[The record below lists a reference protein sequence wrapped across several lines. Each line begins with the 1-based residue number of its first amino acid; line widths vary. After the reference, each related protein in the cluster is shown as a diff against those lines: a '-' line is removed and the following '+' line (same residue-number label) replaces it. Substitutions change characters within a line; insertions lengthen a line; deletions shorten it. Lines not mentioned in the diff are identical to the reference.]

1 MKLLASLLGG
11 AAADWACCPYDDF
24 GIVDPDCPLSEK
36 TPWAMHDNYYNNRDN
51 AFTDNQCKA
60 WEANIDATMEGNEDN
75 DSWGGCGFQRH
86 FPWRM
91 VKSTT
96 PNDHNDI
103 YRDMRSTGD
112 LWGDGYVLDDYSA
125 DLEAPVHCALG
136 VFDCSIPAR
145 SFSVYGAL
153 NAGFKFNLNKGA
165 FAADG
170 SNAVFGE
177 VHLGGVCKLWIPVR
191 ESAIDS
197 VHVAGVHMNGGGDGY
212 LTGGR
217 PAVFDGA
224 QLCKEEDCAT
234 AKLTVKGTAYTFSV
248 VDVGEFMENHSEGGP
263 FNVFASDDGGHD
275 YFELGG
281 PVRRRFLRQT
291 LFFTTELRI
300 WYFCQDIY
308 IHVVAKLTAQSN
320 EYRGS

>member
-96 PNDHNDI
+96 PNDLRHP
-103 YRDMRSTGD
+103 
-112 LWGDGYVLDDYSA
+112 A
-125 DLEAPVHCALG
+125 DLRKSVHCALG

-170 SNAVFGE
+170 SNAVFDPLD
-177 VHLGGVCKLWIPVR
+177 HL
-191 ESAIDS
+191 D
-197 VHVAGVHMNGGGDGY
+197 
-212 LTGGR
+212 
-217 PAVFDGA
+217 
-224 QLCKEEDCAT
+224 
-234 AKLTVKGTAYTFSV
+234 
-248 VDVGEFMENHSEGGP
+248 
-263 FNVFASDDGGHD
+263 
-275 YFELGG
+275 
-281 PVRRRFLRQT
+281 
-291 LFFTTELRI
+291 
-300 WYFCQDIY
+300 
-308 IHVVAKLTAQSN
+308 
-320 EYRGS
+320 